1 MRPNKRPLIYLLLVA
16 LLLLVGLLAACSNQG
31 GQTGGESQ
39 ETGASQPTAETEAV
53 AGATSEV
60 SGESGGTGEVTEVE
74 VTRIVEVPAE
84 SAPSVAIPFYDEW
97 AASPHNDTEG
107 EAFNHWNEDDPAEV
121 PTDCAKCHSTP
132 GYMDHLGADGSTAGV
147 VDVPAPIGTT
157 VQCVACHNEVTLTKT
172 SVVFPS
178 GIEITNLGDEARCME
193 CHQGRASTVSVDQ
206 RIADAGLTDDLDTVS
221 EDMGFTNIHYYAAA
235 ATQYGTLA
243 KGGYEYAGQPYD
255 AKFDHVPSFNSCI
268 ECHDMHTLELNLE
281 QCQACHT
288 DVETAEDLVNIRMA
302 GSLVDYDGDGDM
314 EEGVYYEIEG
324 LRNLLF
330 GAMQAYSTEVS
341 GKTIAYNSLAY
352 PYFFV
357 DTDADG
363 TLSEAEAVYD
373 NAFNAWTARLA
384 KAAYNYQVSQKDPG
398 LHAHGGKYIIQ
409 LLYDSITDLNTAIDT
424 PIDMAAAN
432 RIDHGHFAGSEEAF
446 RHWDADGAVPGSCAK
461 CHSATGQPEFIAE
474 GVVTSQP
481 PSNGLNC
488 GTCHNDVQNFTLYE
502 VPAVRFPSGATVS
515 FGERDSAANM
525 CLNCHQGRE
534 STVSVNRLIGD
545 LPDDE
550 VSEDLRFLNIHYFAA
565 GATLFGTDVK
575 GAYEFEGREYTGFNE
590 HVGTFNSCTEC
601 HDTHALQIVIE
612 DCGECHEGADSLEGL
627 RTIRMTDVDYDGDGD
642 VTEGVYGEIDTMREK
657 LYAAIQAYA
666 LAVTGTPII
675 YDAHAYPYWFA
686 DTDGN
691 GRINDEEGGF
701 ATWTPNLLRA
711 AYNYQDSQKDPGGFA
726 HNSSYVLQILYDS
739 IQAVD
744 GDLTGATRAEVRT
757 FDN

>member
-31 GQTGGESQ
+31 GQTSGGSQ
-39 ETGASQPTAETEAV
+39 ETGTSQPTESAV
-53 AGATSEV
+53 AEATSAV
-60 SGESGGTGEVTEVE
+60 SEETGGEVAEVE
-74 VTRIVEVPAE
+74 VTRIVEVPVE
-84 SAPSVAIPFYDEW
+84 SAPSVAVPFYDEW
-97 AASPHNDTEG
+97 ANSPHNDTEG
-107 EAFNHWNEDDPAEV
+107 EPFNHWNEDDPPEV

-132 GYMDHLGADGSTAGV
+132 GYIDHLGADGSTPGV
-147 VDVPAPIGTT
+147 VDVAAPIGST
-157 VQCVACHNEVTLTKT
+157 VQCVACHNEVTLDKT

-206 RIADAGLTDDLDTVS
+206 RIADAGLTEKVDAVS
-221 EDMGFTNIHYYAAA
+221 EDLGFTNIHYYAAA

-255 AKFDHVPSFNSCI
+255 ARFDHVPTFNSCI
-268 ECHDMHTLELNLE
+268 ECHDMHTLELDIV

-288 DVETAEDLVNIRMA
+288 DVQTAEDLVNIRMA

-314 EEGVYYEIEG
+314 EEGIYYEIEG
-324 LRNLLF
+324 LREMLY
-330 GAMQAYSTEVS
+330 GAMQTYSLETTGAMIAYSDT
-341 GKTIAYNSLAY
+341 AY
-352 PYFFV
+352 PYFFI

-363 TLSEAEAVYD
+363 TLSEEEAVYP

-384 KAAYNYQVSQKDPG
+384 KAAYNFQVSKKDPG
-398 LHAHGGKYIIQ
+398 VYAHGGKYIIQ
-409 LLYDSITDLNTAIDT
+409 LIYDSITDLNGAVDA

-446 RHWDADGAVPGSCAK
+446 RHWDAEGGIVPGSCAK
-461 CHSATGQPEFIAE
+461 CHSATGQPEFITE

-481 PSNGLNC
+481 ASNGLTC

-525 CLNCHQGRE
+525 CMNCHQGRE

-545 LPDDE
+545 LPGDE

-565 GATLFGTDVK
+565 GATLFGTEVK
-575 GAYEFEGREYTGFNE
+575 GAYEFAGKEYTGFNE

-601 HDTHALQIVIE
+601 HDTHALQIVID

-642 VTEGVYGEIDTMREK
+642 TTEGVYGEIDTMRDR
-657 LYAAIQAYA
+657 LYAAIQTYA
-666 LAVTGTPII
+666 IDVVGTPIL

-691 GRINDEEGGF
+691 GRVNDEEGGF
-701 ATWTPNLLRA
+701 ASWTPNLLRA

-726 HNSSYVLQILYDS
+726 HNSSYVLQILFDS
-739 IQAVD
+739 IQVVG
-744 GDLTGATRAEVRT
+744 GDVTGATRAEVRT